1 MNYLSVFLVGLIVGL
16 LGDVFFFFYSS
27 NKHRIF
33 TPKEKEKGW
42 ATKDDIFRI
51 TNELENLK
59 NIYKTNHKN
68 SNNEIENNEVEEIE
82 EIPEIDENS
91 DAEKEFYESIAGE
104 N

>member
-16 LGDVFFFFYSS
+16 LGDVFFFFYYS

-51 TNELENLK
+51 TKVLIQRRKDKVRVHGGLRIMAQCRNLQTDLPSG
-59 NIYKTNHKN
+59 NRR
-68 SNNEIENNEVEEIE
+68 
-82 EIPEIDENS
+82 
-91 DAEKEFYESIAGE
+91 EKRKQLC
-104 N
+104 NR

>member
-33 TPKEKEKGW
+33 TPKEKGW
-42 ATKDDIFRI
+42 ATKDDIFKI
-51 TNELENLK
+51 TNEIEKLK
-59 NIYKTNHKN
+59 HISKTDK
-68 SNNEIENNEVEEIE
+68 EVEEVA
-82 EIPEIDENS
+82 EIPETDEVS
-91 DAEKEFYESIAGE
+91 DADKEFYDSIAGE